1 MKGEN
6 RNIDDLDSKI
16 SIRNKKRYFKVDKF
30 AKFSLFL
37 IIAIVSGSLAGK
49 YTSEK
54 MFSENFMEE
63 DTLESNKNDYVTD
76 LADSV
81 NKVAS
86 SLVTISNQDGCLTN
100 NSDSLDNI
108 TGVVIDK
115 RGYIITNYS
124 KIKDYNNI
132 FVKLPSVAS
141 TPMKARYVGAEKSI
155 DIAMIKI
162 DCDMIEPI
170 KVHEDDDFREGDIV
184 LAVGNSICDDYIGI
198 VTPGIVTS
206 MNDSITDEESDRV
219 SIMIQTNAIIN
230 KDNTGGVLIN
240 DKGEVIGFNS
250 LYLSNKFDKKGLY
263 YSVGAR
269 AIKDIIDDL
278 IGLTDILGIDGGS
291 ILDTEGTGISG
302 VYINEIKQNGYAAES
317 GMKPSDIIISMDNQK
332 IKTLEDIFCYLKDKK
347 SGDTI
352 NCGILRDGKVINI
365 DISID

>member
-1 MKGEN
+1 MKDDKH
-6 RNIDDLDSKI
+6 NIDDLDYKI
-16 SIRNKKRYFKVDKF
+16 SIKNKKRYFKLDKF
-30 AKFSLFL
+30 IKFSLFL

-54 MFSENFMEE
+54 MCSENFIEE
-63 DTLESNKNDYVTD
+63 DTLESNKNDYATD

-86 SLVTISNQDGCLTN
+86 SLVTISNQEGCLTSN
-100 NSDSLDNI
+100 NDSIDNI

-141 TPMKARYVGAEKSI
+141 TPMKARYIGSEKSI

-170 KVHEDDDFREGDIV
+170 KVDEDDNFREGDIV

-206 MNDSITDEESDRV
+206 MNDSIIDEKSDRV
-219 SIMIQTNAIIN
+219 SMMIQTNAILN
-230 KDNTGGVLIN
+230 SDNTGGVLIN

-250 LYLSNKFDKKGLY
+250 LYLSDKFDKKGLY
-263 YSVGAR
+263 YSVGAK
-269 AIKDIIDDL
+269 AIKDIINDL
-278 IGLTDILGIDGGS
+278 IGLTDILGIEGGS
-291 ILDTEGTGISG
+291 ILDTELSGMSG
-302 VYINEIKQNGYAAES
+302 VYINEIKPDGYAAKG
-317 GMKPSDIIISMDNQK
+317 GMKPSDIIISMDEEK